1 MDQIKKRILALCL
14 ALALLTGCGGA
25 KAPEKKSAVGFYFD
39 TVITLSAFTDDD
51 SVLKEALD
59 ECARYEKLFSRTVS
73 GSDVWRINEESG
85 PVDVSAE
92 TVKML
97 TTGLDVSEASGGAFD
112 PTIEPESSLWDFS
125 GETTVLPD
133 AEKLKEAAG
142 RVDYRRLVVDGN
154 TVTLPDDMG
163 LDLGGVAKGYIAD
176 RLTEFLRDRGIAS
189 ALINLGGN
197 VVTIGRR
204 ATDDQPWV
212 VGIQDPKA
220 ESGVNKLTLRGE
232 SLSVV
237 TSGNYERYFILD
249 GIRYH
254 HLLDPRTGWP
264 VNAGLDSVTI
274 LSKSSAIGDALST
287 AAYILG
293 EEKGLELIKQYEG
306 VDAIFIRTDG
316 TVGMTDGAKALIVDE
331 P

>member
-1 MDQIKKRILALCL
+1 VDQIKKILALCL

-59 ECARYEKLFSRTVS
+59 ECARYEKLFSRTIA

-85 PVDVSAE
+85 PVDVSPE
-92 TVKML
+92 TVDML
-97 TTGLDVSEASGGAFD
+97 TLALSLSGASGGAFD
-112 PTIEPESSLWDFS
+112 PTIEPVSSLWNFS
-125 GETTVLPD
+125 GETAVLPD
-133 AEKLKEAAG
+133 AGKLAEAAS
-142 RVDYRRLVVDGN
+142 RVDYKRLVVDGN
-154 TVTLPDDMG
+154 TVDLPEGMG
-163 LDLGGVAKGYIAD
+163 LDLGGIAKGYIAD
-176 RLTEFLRDRGIAS
+176 RLVEFLKARGITS

-212 VGIQDPKA
+212 VGIQDPKG
-220 ESGVNKLTLRGE
+220 ESGANKLTLRGE

-249 GIRYH
+249 GVRYH
-254 HLLDPRTGWP
+254 HLLDPETGWP

-274 LSKSSAIGDALST
+274 LSQSSALGDALST
-287 AAYILG
+287 AVYVLG

-306 VDAIFIRTDG
+306 VDAIFIRSDG
-316 TVGMTDGAKALIVDE
+316 SVSMTDGAKALIVDA